1 MCINFNV
8 LHLCAILSLSR
19 TLSYT
24 HTQAYTDR
32 HACMYADVYM
42 HAHTHAYVHA
52 YMYIFFAFLW
62 LWLFFIIYILL
73 RCVPLSIHI
82 FINFCTSYNSNRHA
96 YSECVSCTYTLADFD
111 SNLNLIKIHGANFFP
126 ATNCRFLCVSSRPNV
141 ATECWQAPHSVKRCI
156 RWTAVRASHVCC
168 SHYSNRNGNRNKNNN
183 KKLIGIVEMYG
194 RISYKHLHI
203 YLFAIFK

>member
-1 MCINFNV
+1 MRHSVSFS
-8 LHLCAILSLSR
+8 HSLVHSHR
-19 TLSYT
+19 
-24 HTQAYTDR
+24 HTQIDT
-32 HACMYADVYM
+32 HACMRMYICM
-42 HAHTHAYVHA
+42 HTHTYVHA

-82 FINFCTSYNSNRHA
+82 FINFCTSYISNRHA
-96 YSECVSCTYTLADFD
+96 YSECVSCTYTLGDFD
-111 SNLNLIKIHGANFFP
+111 SNLNLIKIHGANFLP

-168 SHYSNRNGNRNKNNN
+168 SHYSNRNFNRNKNNN
-183 KKLIGIVEMYG
+183 KKWI
-194 RISYKHLHI
+194 RII
-203 YLFAIFK
+203 